1 MSIRHTDLSPAV
13 RHICLSGRLDIS
25 GTDEIAREL
34 AQLSASAQGGV
45 IVDLCEVTFLASIG
59 IRALI
64 TNAKAV
70 QQRGAKL
77 VLRVVGNPEVTKAL
91 ETTGIPS
98 LIPTFTSLDDASSAA
113 G

>member
-1 MSIRHTDLSPAV
+1 MSIRHTDLSPSV

-25 GTDEIAREL
+25 GTDEIAREFARL
-34 AQLSASAQGGV
+34 TGTAEGGV
-45 IVDLCEVTFLASIG
+45 VVDLSEVTFLASIG

-64 TNAKAV
+64 TNAKSV
-70 QQRGAKL
+70 QQRGGTL
-77 VLRVVGNPEVTKAL
+77 VLRVEGNPDVMRAL

-98 LIPTFTSLDDASSAA
+98 LIPTFPTLEEASHAA

>member
-13 RHICLSGRLDIS
+13 RHICLAGRMDIS

-34 AQLSASAQGGV
+34 AELTRSAAGGV
-45 IVDLCEVTFLASIG
+45 IVDLSEVTFLASIG

-64 TNAKAV
+64 TSAKTV
-70 QQRGAKL
+70 QQRGSKL
-77 VLRVVGNPEVTKAL
+77 VLRVANNAEVARAL
-91 ETTGIPS
+91 DTTGIPA
-98 LIPTFTSLDDASSAA
+98 LIPTFSSLEDASSAA